1 MSVGGN
7 KPLVSIGMPV
17 YNGERFIRQALDS
30 LLAQDYENFELIISD
45 NASTDGTREI
55 CLEYASRDKRIR
67 YYRNEINLGAL
78 ANLNR
83 VLELAQGPY
92 FMWAA
97 HDDVWEPSYISTL
110 LRDLISDSETV
121 LAFSAFNNINEH
133 GQEVRTYP
141 YLFELP
147 SVNLF
152 QRLWNYLMQEEYLG
166 KANLIYGL
174 MRRSAIQVAGGFKV
188 WGKGLWG
195 ADMLVVFRLLSL
207 GNLVLTRDLLFHK
220 RLVSSPSLSHSDSSY
235 KGGITSPIRM
245 ISQCCSAIQSW
256 HGYFSGYAR
265 IINLTDTLTVKQKA
279 KLQGA
284 LWRRASYVYGR
295 ETKRTLVLPGVRWLA
310 KRSEYIGFIK
320 RGLI

>member
-1 MSVGGN
+1 MADSN
-7 KPLVSIGMPV
+7 PLVSIGMPV

-30 LLAQDYENFELIISD
+30 LLGQNYENFELIISD
-45 NASTDGTREI
+45 NVSTDGTQEI
-55 CLEYASRDKRIR
+55 CLEYAARDERIR
-67 YYRNEINLGAL
+67 YYRNENNLGAL
-78 ANLNR
+78 ANFNR
-83 VLELAQGPY
+83 VLGLAQGPY

-110 LRDLISDSETV
+110 LRDLVSDSDAV

-195 ADMLVVFRLLSL
+195 VDMLIVFRLLSL
-207 GNLVLTRDLLFHK
+207 GNLVLTEELLFHK
-220 RLVSSPSLSHSDSSY
+220 RLVPSSDSSH
-235 KGGITSPIRM
+235 KRGLTSLTARV
-245 ISQCCSAIQSW
+245 SQCCSTIQDW

-265 IINLTDTLTVKQKA
+265 IISIVDALTVKQKTRLRA
-279 KLQGA
+279 A
-284 LWRRASYVYGR
+284 VWRRAGQLYRR
-295 ETKRTLVLPGVRWLA
+295 EIKRTLVSPGVRWLA
-310 KRSEYIGFIK
+310 RRSKYLGFG
-320 RGLI
+320 RGV